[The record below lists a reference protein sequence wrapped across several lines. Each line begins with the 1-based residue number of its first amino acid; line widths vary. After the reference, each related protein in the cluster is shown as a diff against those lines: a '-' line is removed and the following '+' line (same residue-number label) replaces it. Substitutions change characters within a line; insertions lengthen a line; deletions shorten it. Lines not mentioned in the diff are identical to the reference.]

1 MVDVLVGTNHK
12 VRILEVME
20 LAIKLGLR
28 NNKKVNV
35 NADGMN
41 IFKGKGMR

>member
-1 MVDVLVGTNHK
+1 MEK

-28 NNKKVNV
+28 NNKNVKVNV
-35 NADGMN
+35 NGMD
-41 IFKGKGMR
+41 IFKGKGTR